1 MTEEQ
6 KKLDVHIKYDGED
19 PSITQIVSRRF
30 KQETDSCLFIC
41 GIIAIIIF
49 IIVVVIFFSV
59 KAAGS

>member
-6 KKLDVHIKYDGED
+6 KKLDVHIKNDGED
-19 PSITQIVSRRF
+19 PSITQLVSRRF
-30 KQETDSCLFIC
+30 EQETASCLFNC